1 MAAWVLLV
9 ASTARTQD
17 KGGADLF
24 LRRCGGCHAMDR
36 DKMGPN
42 LKGVY
47 GRAAA
52 SLASFP
58 YSDALKKSGIT
69 WNAETLDKWLTDPE
83 KLVPGNDMTF
93 HVESAAER
101 AAIIAYLKESSGRT
115 AAELRSQSTVTVVPS
130 ANVVRSLRRP

>member
-1 MAAWVLLV
+1 MAAWVLLL
-9 ASTARTQD
+9 ATTARTQD

-47 GRAAA
+47 GRRAA
-52 SLASFP
+52 SLESFP
-58 YSDALKKSGIT
+58 YSEALKKSGIT
-69 WNAETLDKWLTDPE
+69 WNAETLEKWLADPE
-83 KLVPGNDMTF
+83 KLAPGNDMAF

-101 AAIIAYLKESSGRT
+101 AAIIDYLK
-115 AAELRSQSTVTVVPS
+115 
-130 ANVVRSLRRP
+130 ANPAK

>member
-17 KGGADLF
+17 KGAADLF

-47 GRAAA
+47 GRPAA

-69 WNAETLDKWLTDPE
+69 WNAESLEKWLTNPE
-83 KLVPGNDMTF
+83 QLVPGNDMAF

-101 AAIIAYLKESSGRT
+101 TAIIDYLKATPGK
-115 AAELRSQSTVTVVPS
+115 
-130 ANVVRSLRRP
+130 